1 MSEPETDI
9 VEKMMEFNK
18 TAKQES
24 TGSLTN
30 ILQKACDIDRNQN
43 LYDKKG
49 QFKLLVPEAPDT
61 RSKKVGRPQSAFVST
76 GRRKLIKSKNKLEQ
90 QGPIVSQ

>member
-1 MSEPETDI
+1 MTEPETDI

-49 QFKLLVPEAPDT
+49 QFKLLVPEAPDA
-61 RSKKVGRPQSAFVST
+61 RLKKVGRPQSAFVST
-76 GRRKLIKSKNKLEQ
+76 GRRKLNKSKNKLEQ
-90 QGPIVSQ
+90 QGPIVS